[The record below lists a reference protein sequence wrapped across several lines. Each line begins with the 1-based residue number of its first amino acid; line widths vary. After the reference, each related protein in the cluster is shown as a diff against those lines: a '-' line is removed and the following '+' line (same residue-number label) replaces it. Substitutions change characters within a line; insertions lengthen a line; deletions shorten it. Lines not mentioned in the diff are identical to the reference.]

1 VPAVS
6 DRDATSAPAPS
17 FETLLYL
24 VEGGVARITINRP
37 DRRNALSP
45 DVVRELGAAFAAADA
60 DPAARVIVLTGAGD
74 KAFSA
79 GGDLGSGADGEEG
92 FVGRHERGRRFAA
105 LFTTMAGLGT
115 PIVARVNGHALA
127 GGFGLMLGCDLT
139 IAHDEVLVGTP
150 EIDVGL
156 FPMMIMATMA
166 RNVPR
171 KRVLEM
177 ALLGEKVPAR
187 EAAAWGVFNRV
198 VARADLDAA
207 VDEVVGKLLAKSP
220 AVLRLGRRAFYAMA
234 DMPFA
239 AALEHLNAMLTV
251 NTTAEDAMEGI
262 VAFLS
267 KRPPAWKGK

>member
-1 VPAVS
+1 MP
-6 DRDATSAPAPS
+6 APAPEA
-17 FETLLYL
+17 FETLLYRA
-24 VEGGVARITINRP
+24 EGGVARITINRP

-45 DVVRELGAAFAAADA
+45 EVVAELGAAFTAADR
-60 DPAARVIVLTGAGD
+60 DPAVRVIVLTGAGE

-79 GGDLGSGADGEEG
+79 GGDLGSGGQGEEG
-92 FVGRHERGRRFAA
+92 FVGRHERGRRFAG
-105 LFTTMAGLGT
+105 LFTTMAGLGV

-139 IAHDEVLVGTP
+139 VAHDEVMVGTP

-156 FPMMIMATMA
+156 FPMMIMATMV
-166 RNVPR
+166 RNLPR

-177 ALLGEKVPAR
+177 ALTGDKVPAR
-187 EAAAWGVFNRV
+187 EALGWGVFNRV
-198 VARADLDAA
+198 VPRAELDAT
-207 VDEVVGKLLAKSP
+207 VDALVAKLLAKSP
-220 AVLRLGRRAFYAMA
+220 AILRLGRRAFYAMS

-262 VAFLS
+262 MAFLS
-267 KRPPAWKGK
+267 KRPPEWKGK

>member
-1 VPAVS
+1 MAYE
-6 DRDATSAPAPS
+6 A
-17 FETLLYL
+17 LL
-24 VEGGVARITINRP
+24 VDVAGGVARITINRP

-45 DVVRELGAAFAAADA
+45 AVVAELGAALAAADQ
-60 DPAARVIVLTGAGD
+60 DPAVRVVVLTGAGE

-79 GGDLGSGADGEEG
+79 GGDLGGGGLGGSGGGGDDAPEG
-92 FVGRHERGRRFAA
+92 FVGRHERGRRFAS
-105 LFTTMAGLGT
+105 LFTTMAGLGV

-127 GGFGLMLGCDLT
+127 GGFGLMLACDFT
-139 IAHDEVLVGTP
+139 VAHDEVQVGTP

-177 ALLGEKVPAR
+177 ALLGERVGAR
-187 EAAAWGVFNRV
+187 EAAAWGIFNRV
-198 VARADLDAA
+198 VPRAELDAA
-207 VDEVVGKLLAKSP
+207 VGEIVGKLLAKSP
-220 AVLRLGRRAFYAMA
+220 AVLRLGRRAFYAMSE
-234 DMPFA
+234 MPFT
-239 AALEHLNAMLTV
+239 AALEYLNAMLTV

-262 VAFLS
+262 MAFLS